1 MEFGLF
7 MMPVHHPGKGL
18 QRTLKEDM
26 DTVVLADQLGFHEAW
41 IGEHHT
47 IPWENLTSPD
57 LFIAQALVKTEQ
69 IKLGTGVVLLQIQ
82 DPKMLADRIALLDHM
97 AQGRFYLGVG
107 TGGVP
112 TEFEYFNVP
121 EDKRH
126 ARAAETIDAVLKI
139 WEADG
144 EYDYQG
150 EFHQFKVPAPQM
162 QGGLR
167 VWCKPYQQP
176 HPPIAVAAV
185 SPNSSTIEWAGENG
199 WIPMSTELTHPNLIP
214 THWEAYKRGAAKT
227 GRIANRRDWR
237 ICIDIHV
244 AETTEQARDD
254 VMNHGMARTFD
265 DYFIPLFRAAD
276 LMKLIKPDDS
286 VPDDAIDAK
295 WLMDNRWIVGDPE
308 YCLKKIVDYYN
319 FLGGFGTL
327 LLLSQDW
334 DPAEKGLKSLELF
347 AKHIAPTLKEMVPA
361 AGP

>member
-7 MMPVHHPGKGL
+7 MMPVHYPGKGL

-139 WEADG
+139 WEADS

-162 QGGLR
+162 QGALR

-276 LMKLIKPDDS
+276 IMKLVKPDDS